1 MKFKRVYLIGGEAGK
16 DDNTDYVVG
25 YRAENGM
32 YIEIKELVDN
42 TYRWYM
48 VGGKEFG
55 TLKAAKEYCE
65 SKAQKAAQDYRIPA
79 DVLFHW
85 NCDRMRWERLNR
97 TIFYRGCVLRS
108 VIYHYDCSDPC
119 KIVNHRE
126 WRITFPDGHES
137 GFGSVKRG
145 GDLKSL
151 KEYIDF
157 KIKHGE
163 L

>member
-1 MKFKRVYLIGGEAGK
+1 MKFTRVYLIGGEAGK
-16 DDNTDYVVG
+16 DDDTDYVVG

-55 TLKAAKEYCE
+55 TLKDAKAYCE
-65 SKAQKAAQDYRIPA
+65 AKAQKAAQDYRIPA
-79 DVLFHW
+79 DGLFHW
-85 NCDRMRWERLNR
+85 NNERYKWERLNR
-97 TIFYRGCVLRS
+97 TIYYRGCVLRS
-108 VIYHYDCSDPC
+108 VTHHAERRFPHDNE
-119 KIVNHRE
+119 NHKE
-126 WRITFPDGHES
+126 WYITFPDGHES
-137 GFGSVKRG
+137 AFGSVKRG